1 VRGTLATSRDD
12 AVRAADAIGYPVALK
27 IVSAD
32 VVHKTEVGGVR
43 VGLNSALDVRAAYE
57 EMVARVAQAAP
68 RARVDGVLVQ
78 EVAVGGYETIVGMT
92 RDSFGPLIMFG
103 LGGVLVEA
111 LHDVV
116 FRIAPLGSA
125 DAFAMM
131 ASIRGTKL
139 LDGVRGAPPV
149 DRDALASVIC
159 RISELAID
167 CPDVVE
173 LDVNPLL
180 ARASG
185 ALALDAR
192 VSISSRNSPTGA
204 SARQLP

>member
-1 VRGTLATSRDD
+1 
-12 AVRAADAIGYPVALK
+12 
-27 IVSAD
+27 
-32 VVHKTEVGGVR
+32 
-43 VGLNSALDVRAAYE
+43 
-57 EMVARVAQAAP
+57 
-68 RARVDGVLVQ
+68 
-78 EVAVGGYETIVGMT
+78 
-92 RDSFGPLIMFG
+92 
-103 LGGVLVEA
+103 
-111 LHDVV
+111 
-116 FRIAPLGSA
+116 
-125 DAFAMM
+125 MM

-159 RISELAID
+159 RISELAIA

-192 VSISSRNSPTGA
+192 VSIASSNSPTGA
-204 SARQLP
+204 SARRLP